1 MLAAPSRSPD
11 ERRMSDQMS
20 LMGFDPPPVPTDRL
34 FLALLPDA
42 ETRERIA
49 EAIDGLRVAHGLTAN
64 AVQPEKLHVT
74 LFHVGDFPG
83 IPPGLLDK
91 VNSAA
96 AQAAQ
101 VAPFEVTFDR
111 AASFTGRPGNR
122 PFVLRGGDA
131 LAPLMAFQKGLAD
144 ALARVNIVRKE
155 RAYTPHVTL
164 LYDDPLVPEQ
174 PVAPVS
180 WTVSDFVLIDSL
192 MNQPVKRYDVLARW
206 PLSG

>member
-1 MLAAPSRSPD
+1 MLVGPPKLD
-11 ERRMSDQMS
+11 EPRRMSDRMS

-42 ETRERIA
+42 PARERIA
-49 EAIDGLRVAHGLTAN
+49 AAIEELRVAHGLTAK
-64 AVQPEKLHVT
+64 AVQPDKLHVT

-83 IPPGLLDK
+83 IPPGLLDR
-91 VNSAA
+91 VHTAA
-96 AQAAQ
+96 AQAAR
-101 VAPFEVTFDR
+101 VVPFPVTFDR
-111 AASFTGRPGNR
+111 AASFSGRPGNR

-131 LAPLMAFQKGLAD
+131 LAPLMAFQTGLCD
-144 ALARVNIVRKE
+144 ALARAAIVRKD

-164 LYDDPLVPEQ
+164 LYDDPLVSEQ
-174 PVAPVS
+174 AVPPVS
-180 WTVSDFVLIDSL
+180 WTVSEFVLIDSR

>member
-1 MLAAPSRSPD
+1 MLAASFRCPD

-34 FLALLPDA
+34 FLALLPDGPA
-42 ETRERIA
+42 RERIA
-49 EAIDGLRVAHGLTAN
+49 QAIEGLRADHGLTAK
-64 AVQPEKLHVT
+64 AVQPDKLHVT

-83 IPPGLLDK
+83 IPPGLLDQ
-91 VNSAA
+91 VNTAA
-96 AQAAQ
+96 AQAAR
-101 VAPFEVTFDR
+101 VAPFEVSFDR

-131 LAPLMAFQKGLAD
+131 LAPLMSFQKGLAD
-144 ALARVNIVRKE
+144 ALARVAIVRKD

-174 PVAPVS
+174 TVAPVS
-180 WTVSDFVLIDSL
+180 WTVSEFVLIDSL

>member
-1 MLAAPSRSPD
+1 
-11 ERRMSDQMS
+11 MSDQMS

-42 ETRERIA
+42 PARERIA
-49 EAIDGLRVAHGLTAN
+49 RAIEGLRADHGLTARP
-64 AVQPEKLHVT
+64 VQADKLHVT

-91 VNSAA
+91 VHAA
-96 AQAAQ
+96 ASQAAR
-101 VAPFEVTFDR
+101 VAPFEVAFDR

-122 PFVLRGGDA
+122 PFVLRGGEA
-131 LAPLMAFQKGLAD
+131 LAPLVAFQKSLSD
-144 ALARVNIVRKE
+144 ALARLSIVRKE
-155 RAYTPHVTL
+155 RVYTPHVTL

-174 PVAPVS
+174 AVAPLA
-180 WTVSDFVLIDSL
+180 WTVSEFVLIDSL